1 MSRGTSLKSND
12 KVKSTALMDVQYV
25 AITWGRWEC
34 SYVSLNKIEWKKA
47 IDRWTKKEKKS
58 YYNLEN
64 NSGQRNKT

>member
-25 AITWGRWEC
+25 AIT

-58 YYNLEN
+58 YYNLEK